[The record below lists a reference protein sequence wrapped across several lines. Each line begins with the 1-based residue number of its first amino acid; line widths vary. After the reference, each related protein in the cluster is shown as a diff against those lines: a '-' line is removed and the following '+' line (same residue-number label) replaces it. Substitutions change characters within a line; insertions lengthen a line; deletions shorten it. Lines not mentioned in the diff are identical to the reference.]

1 MPKWCPVF
9 DRECNNC
16 PWALPEK
23 PSATVHGTPPHA
35 PSPTSPTSLPFLI
48 MFSPTDL
55 LLLSDLLYLL
65 SGGPVDS
72 FGDWVFSVPDDP
84 DAFWDIPLLV

>member
-23 PSATVHGTPPHA
+23 PSVTVHSTPPHA
-35 PSPTSPTSLPFLI
+35 PSPTSLPILI
-48 MFSPTDL
+48 MFSATHL
-55 LLLSDLLYLL
+55 LLLSDLFYLL
-65 SGGPVDS
+65 SGGPIDS
-72 FGDWVFSVPDDP
+72 FGDELFEVPAGP
-84 DAFWDIPLLV
+84 HPFWDEPILV